1 MGRQISGFGVA
12 KARICFD
19 MPAKTS
25 GTNRAAS
32 EKTKKGNLNELESYG
47 RIRSPAEGKL

>member
-1 MGRQISGFGVA
+1 MGRQISGFGDA
-12 KARICFD
+12 KALICFC

-32 EKTKKGNLNELESYG
+32 EKT
-47 RIRSPAEGKL
+47 